1 MENEDGADG
10 KGARGRRSEFEG
22 SPRRR
27 GSHLSGF
34 SRTRDPYP
42 ISFPRQFPSVNS
54 IIYRYTPHPRS
65 STSAALLPSPL
76 RLSSGSSSSSSSSSS
91 FSSSSRI
98 STRYSTRS
106 KQEPG
111 TIMPWRISKPRGAD
125 RRCKRGAR
133 FERGYCVCA
142 RARAHKGA
150 DDTVANGALRAIAE
164 R

>member
-1 MENEDGADG
+1 MEIGIRDTERRGKVEETEEMERTRENEDGEDGADG

-91 FSSSSRI
+91 FSSSSHI

-111 TIMPWRISKPRGAD
+111 TRDHYALAD
-125 RRCKRGAR
+125 
-133 FERGYCVCA
+133 F
-142 RARAHKGA
+142 
-150 DDTVANGALRAIAE
+150 
-164 R
+164 